1 MQNMSDEHDKKIE
14 AQQKAERE
22 KVEKEKKE
30 RQKEMEK
37 ERKETKEQYEKGQK
51 QSEKDLKQKE
61 DKIRKKEKQKP
72 YKTSMGMR
80 VLNLV
85 VGIVLLLSPIYIFL
99 NEDIVLDTALLVFG
113 IIMLLSGLARFF
125 NAFYE
130 KEIGGTTRLFRFIIG
145 VLLIVIAI
153 IAFIHPDIGENTL
166 LMFIAFA
173 IAIQGLGR
181 ILLGLKHDTFPFWLK
196 VTMIILGLVS
206 IGIAISAF
214 SSFAIGSFDI
224 AQNDLINI
232 FAAAFFVGGIS
243 RLGQGL
249 AGLNQEKSK

>member
-1 MQNMSDEHDKKIE
+1 MSDERDKKIE
-14 AQQKAERE
+14 DQQKAERE
-22 KVEKEKKE
+22 KIEKEKKE

-37 ERKETKEQYEKGQK
+37 ERKETKEQHEKGLK
-51 QSEKDLKQKE
+51 QSEKSQKQKE
-61 DKIRKKEKQKP
+61 EKIKRDEKKRP

-80 VLNLV
+80 VLNLI
-85 VGIVLLLSPIYIFL
+85 VGLALLVSPVYIFL
-99 NEDIVLDTALLVFG
+99 NEDIVLDTALTVFG

-153 IAFIHPDIGENTL
+153 IAFIHPDIGEDTL

-173 IAIQGLGR
+173 IALQGIGR
-181 ILLGLKHDTFPFWLK
+181 LLLGLKHDTFPFWLK
-196 VTMIILGLVS
+196 VTMIVLGLVS
-206 IGIAISAF
+206 IGIAVSAF
-214 SSFAIGSFDI
+214 TSFAIGSFDI